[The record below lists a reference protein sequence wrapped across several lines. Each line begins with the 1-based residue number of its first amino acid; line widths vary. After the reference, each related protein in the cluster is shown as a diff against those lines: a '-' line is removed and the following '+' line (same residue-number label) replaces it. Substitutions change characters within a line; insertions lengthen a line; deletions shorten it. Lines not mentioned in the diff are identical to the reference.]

1 MIVEKSIR
9 AAVGLLK
16 VACRISIQEL
26 VLQAV
31 FVTSSI
37 GILEHKWA
45 SQPTVPVTSAVSGPT
60 GFGRECRLAGAVKS

>member
-16 VACRISIQEL
+16 VACRISIQGL

-31 FVTSSI
+31 FVTRSI

-45 SQPTVPVTSAVSGPT
+45 SQPTVPVTSAVFGHT

>member
-9 AAVGLLK
+9 GTVGLLK
-16 VACRISIQEL
+16 VACRISSQEL

-31 FVTSSI
+31 FVTRSI

-45 SQPTVPVTSAVSGPT
+45 SQRTVPAISAVFGRMGS
-60 GFGRECRLAGAVKS
+60 GRECRLAGAVRS